1 MNGVLKERKVT
12 QQNIKI
18 DRVETKPTLKKL
30 SAPKQTRKSQSNVI
44 KQEKQRRSRIENVRD
59 LNRFSFGAI
68 SQKTHTTQSKT
79 VYLVMHVVIKFMV
92 DLTRSNILT
101 SFSHII

>member
-1 MNGVLKERKVT
+1 MT

-18 DRVETKPTLKKL
+18 DRIETKPTLKKL
-30 SAPKQTRKSQSNVI
+30 AQPKPAKKANTQSTAI

-68 SQKTHTTQSKT
+68 SQKIQNTNSKDKT
-79 VYLVMHVVIKFMV
+79 V
-92 DLTRSNILT
+92 
-101 SFSHII
+101 

>member
-1 MNGVLKERKVT
+1 MLDKRPVNDINGVLKERKVT

-18 DRVETKPTLKKL
+18 ERVETKPTLKKL
-30 SAPKQTRKSQSNVI
+30 SAPKQTRKSNSQSNVI

-68 SQKTHTTQSKT
+68 SQKIQTHTKNKT
-79 VYLVMHVVIKFMV
+79 V
-92 DLTRSNILT
+92 
-101 SFSHII
+101 

>member
-1 MNGVLKERKVT
+1 MNEINGVLKERKVT

-18 DRVETKPTLKKL
+18 ERVETKATLKKL
-30 SAPKQTRKSQSNVI
+30 SAPKQTRKSNSQSNVI

-68 SQKTHTTQSKT
+68 SQKTQNTHTKNKT
-79 VYLVMHVVIKFMV
+79 V
-92 DLTRSNILT
+92 
-101 SFSHII
+101 